1 VRCAKTSFYWAGADL
16 LLLLLLLLLLQ
27 MMAPW
32 GMVAS
37 VPGMGPMWVR
47 PMPGMAMPYAIPY
60 GQVRLLLLLLLLL
73 VLLLFMPD
81 IAVLLH
87 AHLCHADLTTE
98 YHCC

>member
-1 VRCAKTSFYWAGADL
+1 VADL
-16 LLLLLLLLLLQ
+16 LLLLLLLLLLCQ

-60 GQVRLLLLLLLLL
+60 GQVGSVLLLLLL
-73 VLLLFMPD
+73 VLVP
-81 IAVLLH
+81 
-87 AHLCHADLTTE
+87 LCHTCLF
-98 YHCC
+98 CSVSC